1 MHIYPEAVDN
11 GLISQIKDSDIIE
24 IDVNT
29 KTLNVK
35 QNNENQLVKNYNSPE
50 EYKNGYGRELFR
62 NNRAQ
67 VTNSENGAIS
77 IG

>member
-1 MHIYPEAVDN
+1 M
-11 GLISQIKDSDIIE
+11 
-24 IDVNT
+24 
-29 KTLNVK
+29 VK
-35 QNNENQLVKNYNSPE
+35 QNNKNQLVKNYISPE

>member
-1 MHIYPEAVDN
+1 MGTTTVALF
-11 GLISQIKDSDIIE
+11 GLVILLIFNIATWD
-24 IDVNT
+24 
-29 KTLNVK
+29 
-35 QNNENQLVKNYNSPE
+35 QLVKNYISPE
-50 EYKNGYGRELFR
+50 EYKSGYGRELFK